1 MQVCLGIDVACRAH
15 HRASLAGEAGE
26 FAWSGWRFR
35 TTPAELEA
43 LWAKIPDGARVTVIM
58 EPTRNAWVPLAGW
71 LTARGATVVL
81 VHPERSADLRDYY
94 AKHTKTDR
102 LDSRMLARLPLLHPE
117 GLEPLDGLGPADG
130 FKRAVRC
137 RSSLIQR
144 RQSCCQRLDALIEL
158 LGPAYADAIGTGDY
172 PGTAL
177 TVLERYGDPRK
188 LRRLGQRRLTELVIR
203 VSRGHW
209 REDKADELLAAA
221 SEALTLWA
229 AGGLD
234 FAGLAADLAAEIRVI
249 RALDTEIS
257 RLDTRISELYDQADP
272 AGIVLSVPGLGITV
286 AAGILARFGDLDRF
300 ANLAGVRSYTGIVPK
315 IDQSGNSSGRG
326 GLTKAGDPGLRRA
339 LYLAA
344 EHARRADPQLAA
356 KYYRLVT
363 EAGKH
368 HESAV
373 CSVAAVLATRIA
385 GCWRRRETYVL
396 RDVGGQPVSETEGRA
411 IIAERYAVPAEI
423 RQARRQTTKAKTLKQ
438 RTGQRKKESTAA
450 APATSPSSPQP
461 THHNRIARTLDNS

>member
-1 MQVCLGIDVACRAH
+1 VEVWLGIDVACRAH
-15 HRASLAGEAGE
+15 HRASLARETGE

-35 TTPAELEA
+35 TTPAEMEA
-43 LWAKIPDGARVTVIM
+43 LWAKIPDGAQVTVIM

-71 LTARGATVVL
+71 MKARGATVVL

-158 LGPAYADAIGTGDY
+158 LGPAYAGAIGTGDY

-203 VSRGHW
+203 ASRGHW

-272 AGIVLSVPGLGITV
+272 AGIVLSVPGLGITL
-286 AAGILARFGDLDRF
+286 AAGILARFGNLDRF
-300 ANLAGVRSYTGIVPK
+300 ANLSGVRSYTGIVPK
-315 IDQSGNSSGRG
+315 IDQSGNTHGHG

-344 EHARRADPQLAA
+344 EHARRVDPQLAA
-356 KYYRLVT
+356 KYCRLVT

-373 CSVAAVLATRIA
+373 CSIAAVLATRIA
-385 GCWRRRETYVL
+385 GCWRRREPYVL
-396 RDVGGQPVSETEGRA
+396 RDVGGRPISEPEGRA
-411 IIAERYAVPAEI
+411 IIAERYTVSDET

-438 RTGQRKKESTAA
+438 RTGQRKKASTAA

-461 THHNRIARTLDNS
+461 THRNNAA